1 MRMRNVPKFR
11 KVPKGLRRGEPLR
24 HPDHPRPTTRR
35 EFIAQGF
42 MAGGASVVLPSLAG
56 LLANPKIAHAQLA
69 GDIAAAVT
77 TCGITQGA
85 GMIPFICFDLSG
97 GANIMGSNVLGGMQG
112 GQLDFISVAGYS
124 KLGLP
129 GSMIPNSSTTN
140 NIDSSLTLRYQKDS
154 AQLRGI
160 KTTFTNTAAMANVTG
175 TLIPAL
181 SQNDTN
187 TNPHNP
193 MYGIWQAGAQGALLN
208 LIGTDSSAS
217 GGNSMA
223 PPNMINVAAT
233 AERDRQ
239 RPRYGGSGEH
249 GSVEHIAAQ
258 CERRHQ
264 RARVDET
271 HQRREIQRVS
281 STPTRVRRRS
291 RMPRPSRPA
300 PTPRRRTCSMRTR
313 TPVRSIRTTT
323 RLSCGSSGSIFTTA
337 EYQGSNDFQ
346 MTAAVMKLVIDGD
359 AAAGTIQLG
368 GYDYHTGERATGESR
383 DFDAGQCIGAVLQY
397 AAAKKKPVMIYIFS
411 DGSLASD
418 GTIDNSVGGR
428 GKGVWTADNQN
439 VAATYWLIYNPAGR
453 AVTAQS
459 NIEASLQLGY
469 LNSDGSQNTNSSPAG
484 NNVPNLVQMVVL
496 NYLALHSANDL
507 ARWPNAVA
515 GTGPDGSEHRQHA
528 RQRFR
533 PRSAGHVPA
542 ARGTH
547 ERQSRGLIPARS
559 GPAAW
564 PGRTTRSPTV
574 SAGRRVIVS
583 PVDIERALER
593 APRAAAVAIHAHDV
607 RAQRS

>member
-1 MRMRNVPKFR
+1 
-11 KVPKGLRRGEPLR
+11 
-24 HPDHPRPTTRR
+24 
-35 EFIAQGF
+35 
-42 MAGGASVVLPSLAG
+42 MAGGASVLLPSLAA
-56 LLANPKIAHAQLA
+56 LVANPRIANAQLA
-69 GDIAAAVT
+69 PDIASAVAS
-77 TCGITQGA
+77 CGITQGS

-97 GANIMGSNVLGGMQG
+97 GANIAGSNVLVGGPT
-112 GQLDFISVAGYS
+112 GQLDFLSVAGYS

-129 GSMIPNSSTTN
+129 GTMVPNSSTTSF
-140 NIDSSLTLRYQKDS
+140 IDSSLTLRYHSDS

-160 KTTFTNTAAMANVTG
+160 KTKFTNTAAMANVTG
-175 TLIPAL
+175 TIVPAL

-208 LIGTDSSAS
+208 LIGTDSSVS

-233 AERDRQ
+233 PSVIDRGQ
-239 RPRYGGSGEH
+239 DTAGLVSTGSLSTLLPNANDVTNVLESMKRISDAKYGVINTYASPTAIANAQAVQACAYTKAAYLLNTYPNPGAVDPDDDPLIVGS
-249 GSVEHIAAQ
+249 A
-258 CERRHQ
+258 
-264 RARVDET
+264 
-271 HQRREIQRVS
+271 
-281 STPTRVRRRS
+281 
-291 RMPRPSRPA
+291 
-300 PTPRRRTCSMRTR
+300 
-313 TPVRSIRTTT
+313 
-323 RLSCGSSGSIFTTA
+323 GSIFTTA
-337 EYQGSNDFQ
+337 EYQGSGDFQ

-397 AAAKKKPVMIYIFS
+397 AAAKQKPVMIYIFS

-418 GTIDNSVGGR
+418 GTIDDSVGGR

-469 LNSDGSQNTNSSPAG
+469 LNADGSQNTNSSPAG

-507 ARWPNAVA
+507 ARWPTLWP
-515 GTGPDGSEHRQHA
+515 GPGLTGPNTVNTLGSG
-528 RQRFR
+528 
-533 PRSAGHVPA
+533 SALDPLVMYQPLA
-542 ARGTH
+542 
-547 ERQSRGLIPARS
+547 GLTN
-559 GPAAW
+559 
-564 PGRTTRSPTV
+564 GRLV
-574 SAGRRVIVS
+574 VG
-583 PVDIERALER
+583 
-593 APRAAAVAIHAHDV
+593 
-607 RAQRS
+607 